1 MNLIPPDSQLLSIRQ
16 LVFQLVYVLDFPR
29 FITLQFA
36 LYFVELQFLL
46 EPNVSLLIGLMVM
59 LDGQCEWLP
68 C

>member
-59 LDGQCEWLP
+59 LDGQSEWLP